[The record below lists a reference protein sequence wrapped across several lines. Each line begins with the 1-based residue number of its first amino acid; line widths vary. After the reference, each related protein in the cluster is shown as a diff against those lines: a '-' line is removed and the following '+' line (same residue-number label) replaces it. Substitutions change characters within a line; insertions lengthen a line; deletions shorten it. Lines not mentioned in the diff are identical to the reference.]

1 MHACPSCMSAWSVR
15 SASASGSGYNY
26 DVASPSAF
34 GLGRRYAHA
43 AAMPEEEAG
52 PSRPHRDADYKFPER
67 GARGGPPDP
76 FEILGLE
83 RSALPGEIKAKSD
96 YKLALIL
103 HPDSSHPA
111 ASAEHFATLNKA
123 YKLLSDPAQR
133 RSFLQTGYGWA
144 SKSGGDGVSAYDQAF
159 HDAVRHAKQA
169 GAAEWRGRGF
179 RDAEAG
185 SGAWTYAR
193 YAEFARASEGMGQ
206 GMAGEWAK
214 SHGFYDHRRYGANW
228 QAGANTHGGWHPY
241 MADGNPGQ
249 GTGEPIYMSNLRFF
263 ALIAAFSGIF
273 AFAQMFRVTK
283 SAETHKELLK
293 DKHIQSVTPED
304 GKRRKRL
311 TNSASQALAEAREEA
326 KKFGHQ
332 RREQIK
338 RRVKESNVLKEI
350 DQMEVGGDTGH
361 RRIAP
366 PSNPEPPATAAH

>member
-1 MHACPSCMSAWSVR
+1 M
-15 SASASGSGYNY
+15 
-26 DVASPSAF
+26 
-34 GLGRRYAHA
+34 
-43 AAMPEEEAG
+43 
-52 PSRPHRDADYKFPER
+52 
-67 GARGGPPDP
+67 
-76 FEILGLE
+76 
-83 RSALPGEIKAKSD
+83 
-96 YKLALIL
+96 
-103 HPDSSHPA
+103 
-111 ASAEHFATLNKA
+111 
-123 YKLLSDPAQR
+123 
-133 RSFLQTGYGWA
+133 
-144 SKSGGDGVSAYDQAF
+144 
-159 HDAVRHAKQA
+159 RHAKQA

-263 ALIAAFSGIF
+263 ALIAAFGGIF

-283 SAETHKELLK
+283 ASESHKELLR
-293 DKHIQSVTPED
+293 DKHIQSVPDDKE
-304 GKRRKRL
+304 GRRRKRL
-311 TNSASQALAEAREEA
+311 TNSASQALAEAREDA

-338 RRVKESNVLKEI
+338 RRVRESNVLKEI
-350 DQMEVGGDTGH
+350 DQMETGGDTGH

-366 PSNPEPPATAAH
+366 PADPEPPAPAAH